1 MSLWDKIFKKDK
13 EKIKG
18 ELAWLGCDMHNH
30 VLPGID
36 DGAKTIA
43 DSLVLIQGL
52 KDLGIDRCIATP
64 HIISGLYDN
73 TTEDIAQALCKIVKE
88 LDSRGIEFSIDHSAE
103 YMIDEGFLNI
113 LNHNR
118 LRALP
123 NNYVLIEMSYLAE
136 SSMLLEAIYRLQSE
150 GYVPVLAHPERYN
163 YYHQD
168 FNQYKLIKE
177 MGGLLQLN
185 VLAISGY
192 YGSQVKLAASRLIKE
207 GMYDFVGT
215 DMHHERHLHL
225 IKTLVDRYDIKA
237 LLKHNPIKNATA
249 F

>member
-1 MSLWDKIFKKDK
+1 MSLWNKIFEKHKEGKKGK
-13 EKIKG
+13 
-18 ELAWLGCDMHNH
+18 LAWLGCDMHNH

-36 DGAKTIA
+36 DGAKTVA

-64 HIISGLYDN
+64 HVISGVYDN
-73 TTEDIAQALCKIVKE
+73 TVDDIAEALGRLKQE
-88 LDSRGIEFSIDHSAE
+88 LTSKNMEFSIGHSAE
-103 YMIDEGFLNI
+103 YMLDEGFLNI
-113 LNHNR
+113 LDHNR
-118 LRALP
+118 LCALP

-136 SSMLLEAIYRLQSE
+136 SNMLMEAIFRLQSE
-150 GYVPVLAHPERYN
+150 GYFPILAHPERYN

-168 FNQYKLIKE
+168 FNQYKIIKE
-177 MGGLLQLN
+177 MGALLQLN

-192 YGSQVKLAASRLIKE
+192 YGNQVKLTAARLIKE

-215 DMHHERHLHL
+215 DMHHERHLNA
-225 IKTLVDRYDIKA
+225 IKGVVDRYDVEA